1 MKIGMQRLS
10 AVDSLRV
17 ISFPQTLQPPMLL
30 LLPLLLLLQVMG
42 QGSTPLRHCS
52 TCTASRRRLGA

>member
-1 MKIGMQRLS
+1 MKIGLQRLS

-17 ISFPQTLQPPMLL
+17 ISFPQTLQSLLL
-30 LLPLLLLLQVMG
+30 LLPLLLLQVMG